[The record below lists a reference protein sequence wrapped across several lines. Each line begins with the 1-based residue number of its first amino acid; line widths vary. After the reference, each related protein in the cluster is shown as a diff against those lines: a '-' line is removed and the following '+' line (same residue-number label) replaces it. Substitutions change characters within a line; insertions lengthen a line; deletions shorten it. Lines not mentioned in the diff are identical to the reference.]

1 MPFSKLGWN
10 VPTFLLL
17 YNFASFSQGVQSNK
31 MYRSNE
37 KFSLLDRYIFAKT
50 ESKPRP
56 SSGRVHDPNTIDFS
70 EKS

>member
-1 MPFSKLGWN
+1 
-10 VPTFLLL
+10 
-17 YNFASFSQGVQSNK
+17 

-37 KFSLLDRYIFAKT
+37 NFSLLDRYIFAKT

-70 EKS
+70 EKT